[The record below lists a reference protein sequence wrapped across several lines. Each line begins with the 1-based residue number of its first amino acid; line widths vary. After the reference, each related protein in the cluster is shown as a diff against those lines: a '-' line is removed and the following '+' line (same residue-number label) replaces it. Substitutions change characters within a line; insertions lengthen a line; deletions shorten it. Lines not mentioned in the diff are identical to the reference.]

1 MSSIEEE
8 YEGHEGA
15 IATKKFL
22 CDARSFSI
30 FWFVCAPR
38 MPSVVERF
46 QNLTIDDTLD
56 LAQGGPS
63 ITEVNRDA
71 EALSSNIQRI

>member
-1 MSSIEEE
+1 
-8 YEGHEGA
+8 
-15 IATKKFL
+15 
-22 CDARSFSI
+22 
-30 FWFVCAPR
+30 

-46 QNLTIDDTLD
+46 QNLTTDDTLD
-56 LAQGGPS
+56 FAQGGPY

>member
-1 MSSIEEE
+1 
-8 YEGHEGA
+8 
-15 IATKKFL
+15 
-22 CDARSFSI
+22 
-30 FWFVCAPR
+30 

-46 QNLTIDDTLD
+46 QNLTTDDTLD
-56 LAQGGPS
+56 FAQSGPY